1 MPSATATRVVV
12 ADDSGLMRRVVTA
25 TLEHS
30 GFTVVGAAKD
40 GDEALALCERERP
53 DAMTLDLAMP
63 GLDGIGVLRALR
75 RQGERA
81 TPVVVVSAFSPAHGA
96 RAVDALAE
104 GAFDLVAKPAV
115 GDGIDRFTTELSDKV
130 RLAAASRR
138 DGRRAPAPARP
149 GAAGAA
155 APAGRAPARTRAP
168 LAGSAG
174 AGRAERR
181 ARAHAGT
188 RRVVVI
194 ACSTGGP
201 KALAELV
208 PALPSPLGAGTLI
221 VQHMPPGFTGSLAAR
236 LDRVSALRVR
246 EAAGGE
252 TLDPRVALL
261 APGGAHLRLTE
272 PARVTALSDAPE
284 IGGLRPRADLTIA
297 DAARAFGERMV
308 LVVLTGM
315 GKDGLEGAQEVRRRG
330 GRVLAEAESTCTVYG
345 MPRAVAEAGLAHELL
360 PLHELGA
367 AIAAE
372 AGESS
377 PGGAA

>member
-25 TLEHS
+25 TLEHA
-30 GFTVVGAAKD
+30 GFDVVGAAKD

-104 GAFDLVAKPAV
+104 GAFDLVAKPGV
-115 GDGIDRFTTELSDKV
+115 GDGIDRFTDELSDKV

-138 DGRRAPAPARP
+138 RRTPSLAHQP
-149 GAAGAA
+149 AGAA
-155 APAGRAPARTRAP
+155 ARARPGGRGSSAAG
-168 LAGSAG
+168 LGGSS
-174 AGRAERR
+174 RLERR
-181 ARAHAGT
+181 ARAHPGT
-188 RRVVVI
+188 RRIVVI

-208 PALPSPLGAGTLI
+208 PALPTPLGAGTLI
-221 VQHMPPGFTGSLAAR
+221 VQHMPPGFTSSLAAR
-236 LDRVSALRVR
+236 LDRASNLSVR

-252 TLDPRVALL
+252 ALDPRVALL
-261 APGGAHLRLTE
+261 APGGAHLRLGD
-272 PARVTALSDAPE
+272 PSRVVSLSDAPE

-297 DAARAFGERMV
+297 DAAKAFGERML

-315 GKDGLEGAQEVRRRG
+315 GKDGLEGAQAVRRRG
-330 GRVLAEAESTCTVYG
+330 GRVLVEAESTCTVYG
-345 MPRAVAEAGLAHELL
+345 MPRAVAEADLAHEIL
-360 PLHELGA
+360 PLHELPA

-372 AGESS
+372 AG
-377 PGGAA
+377 A